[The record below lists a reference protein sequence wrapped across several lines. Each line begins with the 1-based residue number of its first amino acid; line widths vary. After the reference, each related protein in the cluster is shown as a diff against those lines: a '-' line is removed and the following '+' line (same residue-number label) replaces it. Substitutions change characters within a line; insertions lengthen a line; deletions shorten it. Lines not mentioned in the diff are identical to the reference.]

1 MDTTQHKPWNPAADF
16 PFVLE
21 HEPVETLVG
30 AVLALVE
37 HQQIVAAKVR
47 SSDIGTRM
55 KAVTTSPSQ
64 YLMPILAHARHH
76 TAKLEQRGFMSR
88 HDPLIDQIV
97 KLLPKKLPCFVPV
110 MRRWESER
118 AFRIVRRHLIDSYRQ
133 HWADLR
139 AEPPDPEPSDDE
151 GIAT

>member
-47 SSDIGTRM
+47 SSDIGR
-55 KAVTTSPSQ
+55 KSV
-64 YLMPILAHARHH
+64 
-76 TAKLEQRGFMSR
+76 
-88 HDPLIDQIV
+88 V
-97 KLLPKKLPCFVPV
+97 
-110 MRRWESER
+110 
-118 AFRIVRRHLIDSYRQ
+118 
-133 HWADLR
+133 
-139 AEPPDPEPSDDE
+139 
-151 GIAT
+151 